1 MRVGGWMI
9 VIILFIY
16 LCQRLFYINQS
27 RYMLY
32 TLCRS
37 KKKNGEDQE
46 LECWEIIISFTRT
59 IFTKYWPSS
68 SFHSLPYIY
77 QILLQYM
84 YIRRPNKH
92 TSLICPNLGHTK
104 HTFLPCRFS
113 EIKLAIFQFTE
124 KQTRHRPIRVHQT
137 TRLLIPVLKTIISH
151 TTAHIFFMIF

>member
-1 MRVGGWMI
+1 MDDSNN
-9 VIILFIY
+9 FIY
-16 LCQRLFYINQS
+16 LFMPKAVLHKLES
-27 RYMLY
+27 VHALY
-32 TLCRS
+32 FKPQQ
-37 KKKNGEDQE
+37 KKKWRRLGVRVLGNHNFFYKNDLYKILAEFQF
-46 LECWEIIISFTRT
+46 SFT
-59 IFTKYWPSS
+59 SV
-68 SFHSLPYIY
+68 YIY
-77 QILLQYM
+77 IKFFYSM